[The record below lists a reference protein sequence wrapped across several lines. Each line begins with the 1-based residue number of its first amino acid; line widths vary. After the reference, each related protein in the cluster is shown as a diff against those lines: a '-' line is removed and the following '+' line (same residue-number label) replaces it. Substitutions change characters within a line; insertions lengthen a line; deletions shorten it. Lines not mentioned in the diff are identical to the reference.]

1 MRVRSPFA
9 TPRAL
14 WLLALSQGC
23 RCSTAVTEVDHQSFV
38 RCAMLEPPVARAV
51 RIGAQ
56 ELTVKGR
63 RAAVS
68 GPLPARVAVFTGPVG
83 ASLTHVD
90 IAAVAALRPT
100 QVWVLGGIGD
110 DLSTISSTL
119 AALAELSVP
128 VLLVPGGADRPALV
142 DAALAG
148 LPASAAQRIVHGAGL
163 AGLAVGRQQ
172 FVLVPGAPNG
182 RYAIDPDACGFVAED
197 INVLTEGANANDP
210 RPWVVAWAA
219 PGGLGIA
226 ETREAGDLGSPEIAR
241 LMASVRARGGIF
253 AWPEVASA
261 ASRGP
266 SNHELLALV
275 PRLGRTGTLTADGG
289 RLGPGLLLLRVTD
302 AGVER
307 ITVTTP

>member
-1 MRVRSPFA
+1 MRIRLPFA
-9 TPRAL
+9 LPRAL
-14 WLLALSQGC
+14 GLLALSQGC
-23 RCSTAVTEVDHQSFV
+23 RCSTAVTEVDHQSFI
-38 RCAMLEPPVARAV
+38 RCAMLDPPAARAV

-56 ELTVKGR
+56 ELKVNGR
-63 RAAVS
+63 RAEVS

-90 IAAVAALRPT
+90 IAEVAALNPT

-110 DLSTISSTL
+110 DLATTSSTL

-148 LPASAAQRIVHGAGL
+148 LPSPAAQRIVHGAGL
-163 AGLAVGRQQ
+163 AGLEVGRQH
-172 FVLVPGAPNG
+172 FLLVPGAPNG
-182 RYAIDPDACGFVAED
+182 RYAIDAEACGFVAED
-197 INVLTEGANANDP
+197 IDVLIEGAKAHDR
-210 RPWVVAWAA
+210 RPWVISWGA

-241 LMASVRARGGIF
+241 LMTSVRARGGIF

-266 SNHELLALV
+266 SNHELLAWV

-289 RLGPGLLLLRVTD
+289 RLGSGLLLLRITD